1 MKQAAKVGREAAAKV
16 KADVREYLAALTPDA
31 RKALRTVRSAVRAA
45 VPAATEHFSYGVPGF
60 RLDGEPLVWYA
71 AFAKHFSLYPMGTAI
86 RRTHAAA
93 LKGHA
98 TSKGTVRFP
107 LADPVPLALVVKLVR
122 ARAVE
127 ARAEAKKKLVRR

>member
-1 MKQAAKVGREAAAKV
+1 MKQTAKIGREAAAKV